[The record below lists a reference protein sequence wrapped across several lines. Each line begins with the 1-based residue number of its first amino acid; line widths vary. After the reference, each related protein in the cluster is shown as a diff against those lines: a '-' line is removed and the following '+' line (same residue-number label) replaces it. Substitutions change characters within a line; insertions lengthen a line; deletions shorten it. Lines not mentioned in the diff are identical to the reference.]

1 MNTELQ
7 RTCSI
12 CGNEFSGAIEFCPVC
27 MLRKWLGGGIES
39 GESSIADTLRL
50 KPVEPAQRFDHY
62 ELVKGEDGKPVE
74 LGRGAMGVT
83 YKAFD
88 INLRCPVT
96 LKVITERYL
105 GDESARLR
113 FLREARAA
121 ASVRHP
127 NVASVFHLGA
137 SGQNYFYTMEFVQG
151 ETLQKL
157 IKRSGRLEVK
167 LALEVTTQVAAGLSA
182 VHEQNLVHRDIKPS
196 NIMVKLKEEG
206 AVTAK
211 IIDLGLA
218 KPATDAPADPAISLP
233 GAFAGTPEFA
243 SPEQFAGV
251 GVDIRSD
258 LYSLGVTL
266 WEMLT
271 GKTPFRGTPSEVM
284 HQHQH
289 ALLPVEQ
296 LRDVPKPVAAL
307 LEALLESEI

>member
-1 MNTELQ
+1 MSAQPQ
-7 RTCSI
+7 RTCPS
-12 CGNEFSGAIEFCPVC
+12 CGNEFSGAMEFCPVC
-27 MLRKWLGGGIES
+27 MLRKGLGGGIES
-39 GESSIADTLRL
+39 GESSTADTLQL

-121 ASVRHP
+121 ALVRHP
-127 NVASVFHLGA
+127 NVASVFYLGA
-137 SGQNYFYTMEFVQG
+137 TGQNYFYTMEFVEG

-218 KPATDAPADPAISLP
+218 KPATDAPDDDPAISLP

-243 SPEQFAGV
+243 SPEQFA
-251 GVDIRSD
+251 
-258 LYSLGVTL
+258 
-266 WEMLT
+266 
-271 GKTPFRGTPSEVM
+271 
-284 HQHQH
+284 
-289 ALLPVEQ
+289 
-296 LRDVPKPVAAL
+296 
-307 LEALLESEI
+307 